1 MTKEIFAGFFKKSIP
16 VVGGVIGGGLT
27 YATFKPC
34 CYRLKDSLK
43 DTMLS
48 NPENHKET
56 TEEQKIYE
64 DIKNGVIYDV
74 DEEDIKVID

>member
-1 MTKEIFAGFFKKSIP
+1 M
-16 VVGGVIGGGLT
+16 GGVVGGGLT

-34 CYRLKDSLK
+34 CYRLKEALQ

-56 TEEQKIYE
+56 KEEQQIYE

-74 DEEDIKVID
+74 EPEDVQVIEDDPEE

>member
-1 MTKEIFAGFFKKSIP
+1 M
-16 VVGGVIGGGLT
+16 GGVVGGGLT

-34 CYRLKDSLK
+34 CYRLKEALQ

-56 TEEQKIYE
+56 KEEQQIYE

-74 DEEDIKVID
+74 EPEDVQVIEDDSEE